1 MKRIVLMSI
10 LSVLLLAAVGLT
22 ACGGNE
28 PSTGQSVIHFDQET
42 VDVGTVPPGVVLDYS
57 FHFTNEGDAPL
68 IVDADAD
75 VDVLE
80 GC

>member
-1 MKRIVLMSI
+1 MKRIVIISIMSVI
-10 LSVLLLAAVGLT
+10 LLAAVGLT
-22 ACGGNE
+22 ACGG
-28 PSTGQSVIHFDQET
+28 SGASAGQPVIHFDQEN
-42 VDVGTVPPGVVLDYS
+42 VDVGTVPQGVALDYS

-68 IVDADAD
+68 IVDYDAD